1 MQKTVV
7 ATDKAPKAIGAYNQ
21 AILVEEGKLLFI
33 SGQLGL
39 DPTRMELVSGGVGS
53 EAKQALDNLGQILK
67 EAGGDYSSIVKATIF
82 LANINDFVTVNE
94 IYASY
99 FESDPPARAAFAVSA
114 LPKGAK
120 VEIEAIAAL

>member
-1 MQKTVV
+1 MQKSVV

-21 AILVEEGKLLFI
+21 AVLVEDGRLLFI
-33 SGQLGL
+33 SGQLGM
-39 DPTRMELVSGGVGS
+39 DPTSMELVSGGVGG
-53 EAKQALDNLGQILK
+53 EAKQALDNIGHILK
-67 EAGGDYSSIVKATIF
+67 RAGGDFSSIVKATIF
-82 LANINDFVTVNE
+82 LADINDFVTVNE

-99 FESDPPARAAFAVSA
+99 FKSDPPARAAFAVSA